1 MTGPLDFDRRVVLIA
16 GASRGI
22 GFACAEAFAARGATV
37 AMADIARDR
46 LEEAHSSLTAESETR
61 HTRHVVDL
69 ADVGASAQLV
79 ADVVDRHG
87 RLDVLVNAAG
97 VLTPRSFLDLTQDDW
112 DRTLG
117 VNARGAVFLAQAAAR
132 HMVGRGAGGRI
143 VLVASIVAR
152 HRVRPNNT
160 AYSASKSAVLQA
172 AACMAL
178 ELAPHDVTVNVVSPG
193 STATEMLLED
203 QLGGDEEGRER
214 AIHGDLA
221 GWRLGVPL
229 GRLAEPADQAAAV
242 LFLASD
248 EAGHITGQELAVD
261 GGQTVV

>member
-1 MTGPLDFDRRVVLIA
+1 MSAPLDFTGRTVLIG

-22 GFACAEAFAARGATV
+22 GFACAEAFARRGATV
-37 AMADIARDR
+37 ALSDIAAER
-46 LEEAHSSLTAESETR
+46 LEAAHRALPRADDQSHS
-61 HTRHVVDL
+61 RHVVDL
-69 ADVGASAQLV
+69 ADTAACRRLV
-79 ADVVDRHG
+79 DEAVAAHG

-97 VLTPRSFLDLTQDDW
+97 ILIAAPFLELTPDEW
-112 DRTLG
+112 DHTVA

-132 HMVGRGAGGRI
+132 HMVEQAQGGRI
-143 VLVASIVAR
+143 VLIASIVAR

-172 AACMAL
+172 AACMSL
-178 ELAPHDVTVNVVSPG
+178 ELAPHDITVNVVSPG
-193 STATEMLLED
+193 STATEMLLDD
-203 QLGGDEEGRER
+203 QLGGDAAARDR
-214 AIHGDLA
+214 AVHGDLA

-229 GRLAEPADQAAAV
+229 GRLAEPEDQAAAV

-248 EAGHITGQELAVD
+248 AARHITGQELAVD

>member
-1 MTGPLDFDRRVVLIA
+1 MNAALDFTGRIVLIG

-22 GFACAEAFAARGATV
+22 GFACADAFARRGATV
-37 AMADIARDR
+37 ALADVAEER
-46 LEEAHSSLTAESETR
+46 LEKAHRSLPRAGEQS
-61 HTRHVVDL
+61 HTRHVVD
-69 ADVGASAQLV
+69 V
-79 ADVVDRHG
+79 ADPAACRRLVDEAVAAHG

-97 VLTPRSFLDLTQDDW
+97 ILSATPFLELTPDEW
-112 DRTLG
+112 DHIVA
-117 VNARGAVFLAQAAAR
+117 VNARGAVFLAQAAAQQ
-132 HMVGRGAGGRI
+132 MVDQADGGRI
-143 VLVASIVAR
+143 VLIASIVAR

-172 AACMAL
+172 AACMSL
-178 ELAPHDVTVNVVSPG
+178 ELASHGITVNVVSPG

-203 QLGGDEEGRER
+203 QLGGDPSARDR
-214 AIHGDLA
+214 AVHGDLA

-248 EAGHITGQELAVD
+248 EARHITGQELAVD

>member
-1 MTGPLDFDRRVVLIA
+1 MTGALDFSGRVVLIA

-22 GFACAEAFAARGATV
+22 GYACAQAFAARGANV
-37 AMADIARDR
+37 ALADVAAER
-46 LEEAHSSLTAESETR
+46 LADAHASLGGNEDGHS
-61 HTRHVVDL
+61 HHVVDIS
-69 ADVGASAQLV
+69 DVDTTRAM
-79 ADVVDRHG
+79 VDEIVELHG
-87 RLDVLVNAAG
+87 RLDVAVNAAG
-97 VLTPRSFLDLTQDDW
+97 ILVTQSFLELTQANW
-112 DRTLG
+112 ERTLG
-117 VNARGAVFLAQAAAR
+117 VNALGAVFLSQAAAR
-132 HMVGRGAGGRI
+132 HMVKRGEGGRI

-172 AACMAL
+172 ASCMAL
-178 ELAPHDVTVNVVSPG
+178 ELAPHDITVNVVSPG

-203 QLGGDEEGRER
+203 QLGGDVGGRER
-214 AIHGDLA
+214 AIRGDLT

-229 GRLAEPADQAAAV
+229 GRLAEPSDQAAAV

-248 EAGHITGQELAVD
+248 QARHITGQELAVD

>member
-1 MTGPLDFDRRVVLIA
+1 MTGPLDFDRRVVLVA

-37 AMADIARDR
+37 AMADIARNR

-132 HMVGRGAGGRI
+132 HMVERGAGGRI

-172 AACMAL
+172 ASCMAL

-203 QLGGDEEGRER
+203 QLGGDAAGRER

>member
-1 MTGPLDFDRRVVLIA
+1 MSGPLDFDGRVALVS

-22 GFACAEAFAARGATV
+22 GLACAEAFAAQGATV
-37 AMADIARDR
+37 AMADIAGER
-46 LEEAHSSLTAESETR
+46 LRAAHGALTAERETR
-61 HTRHVVDL
+61 HTHHVVDL
-69 ADVGASAQLV
+69 ADVGATADLV
-79 ADVVDRHG
+79 GDVVDEHG
-87 RLDVLVNAAG
+87 RLDILVNAAG
-97 VLTPRSFLDLTQDDW
+97 MLNPRSFLDLTPDDW

-132 HMVGRGAGGRI
+132 HMVARGGGGRI

-178 ELAPHDVTVNVVSPG
+178 ELAPHDITVNVVSPG

-203 QLGGDEEGRER
+203 QLGGDAGGRER
-214 AIHGDLA
+214 AIQGDLA

-248 EAGHITGQELAVD
+248 EARHITGHELAVD
-261 GGQTVV
+261 GGQTLV